1 MEAHW
6 GWAGDAAT
14 PMESTAREA
23 ARIHERV
30 PRNARL
36 GLESRDWLEIFILV
50 CMYFASCSLSMI
62 AKLLIIKI
70 EWKKP
75 FYMVAIRRTR
85 FK

>member
-1 MEAHW
+1 MTDVADSGMKAWALEAHW

-50 CMYFASCSLSMI
+50 CMYFVQEVACL
-62 AKLLIIKI
+62 KLLN
-70 EWKKP
+70 
-75 FYMVAIRRTR
+75 Y
-85 FK
+85 